1 MTRIEASA
9 RSGDDQP
16 SGPSV
21 GSSSGGSPPGTGSS
35 TRVIAIALAVVA
47 ALVALAV
54 VAILAFGG
62 GVREYPAGTPEAT
75 VQAYVRALDSSD
87 LTGAY
92 AQLSTR
98 LKATLSQSGFADRA
112 AMYGYGYGDTIGR
125 VVRIDRTDVRDDRA
139 TVFLTV
145 ETYYGGGGLT
155 PSRSTVHPSLQLVR
169 ENGAWKLDQLY
180 VSPELFPEM
189 P

>member
-1 MTRIEASA
+1 MTLIEESA
-9 RSGDDQP
+9 RPADDRP
-16 SGPSV
+16 V
-21 GSSSGGSPPGTGSS
+21 GRSTGSLGGGSQRGTASPA
-35 TRVIAIALAVVA
+35 RVVAIALAIVAVLVV
-47 ALVALAV
+47 LAV
-54 VAILAFGG
+54 VTILAFGG

-75 VQAYVRALDSSD
+75 VQAYVRALDSGD
-87 LTGAY
+87 VAGAY
-92 AQLSTR
+92 TQLSTR
-98 LKATLSQSGFADRA
+98 LKAILSQSGFADRA
-112 AMYGYGYGDTIGR
+112 AMYGYGYGDTMGR

-155 PSRSTVHPSLQLVR
+155 PNRSTVHPSLQLVR
-169 ENGAWKLDQLY
+169 ENGAWRLDQLY

>member
-1 MTRIEASA
+1 
-9 RSGDDQP
+9 
-16 SGPSV
+16 
-21 GSSSGGSPPGTGSS
+21 
-35 TRVIAIALAVVA
+35 
-47 ALVALAV
+47 
-54 VAILAFGG
+54 
-62 GVREYPAGTPEAT
+62 
-75 VQAYVRALDSSD
+75 
-87 LTGAY
+87 
-92 AQLSTR
+92 
-98 LKATLSQSGFADRA
+98 
-112 AMYGYGYGDTIGR
+112 MYGYGYGDTIGR